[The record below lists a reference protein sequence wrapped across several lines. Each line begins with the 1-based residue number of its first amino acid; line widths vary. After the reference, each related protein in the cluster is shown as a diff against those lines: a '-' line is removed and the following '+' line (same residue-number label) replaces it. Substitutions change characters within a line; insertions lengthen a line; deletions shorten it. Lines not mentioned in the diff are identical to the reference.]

1 MFLIGLID
9 IKANY
14 FSQEMQKGFDVKMRK
29 LSPKVLLILAAV
41 LSVVCGIMI
50 YSYLSKAQPKDEKKN
65 TKAVVIATMDIAP
78 GTVLTDK
85 MVRLELVPNNLAQ
98 PDALRTLPDAVG
110 KTIRMPVNS
119 GDQITRKRLNGNGA
133 ANTFINS
140 IPKDKRT
147 VTISVDDIS
156 GVAGFIRPS
165 TYVDVVLIKGQSN
178 GMPTVGRLVLQKVL
192 VLAVGS
198 TDINSPTSSKKNE
211 PARSLTLALD
221 PREAVQLRVAQ
232 QEGKVS
238 FLLRPA
244 KPTEEE
250 FYGAT
255 VVGGGGMQQMP
266 AAPAGGG
273 MAKPS
278 ANHGVTII
286 RGTNISR

>member
-1 MFLIGLID
+1 
-9 IKANY
+9 
-14 FSQEMQKGFDVKMRK
+14 MRK

-41 LSVVCGIMI
+41 LSIICGIMI
-50 YSYLSKAQPKDEKKN
+50 YSYLSKAEPKDNKKN
-65 TKAVVIATMDIAP
+65 TKSVVVAAMDIAP

-119 GDQITRKRLNGNGA
+119 GDQITRKRLNGNGPS
-133 ANTFINS
+133 NTFVNS
-140 IPKDKRT
+140 IPKDKRA
-147 VTISVDDIS
+147 VTFSVDDIS

-165 TYVDVVLIKGQSN
+165 TRIDVVCIQSPKN
-178 GMPTVGRLVLQKVL
+178 GMPSVGRLVLQNVL

-198 TDINSPTSSKKNE
+198 TDMNSVNSLKKNE
-211 PARSLTLALD
+211 AAKNLTLALD
-221 PREAVQLRVAQ
+221 PREAIQLRMAQ

-238 FLLRPA
+238 FMLRPA

-255 VVGGGGMQQMP
+255 VVGGGGLP
-266 AAPAGGG
+266 AAAPTAPAAGGG
-273 MAKPS
+273 EPVMRPS
-278 ANHGVTII
+278 ANHGITVI

>member
-1 MFLIGLID
+1 
-9 IKANY
+9 
-14 FSQEMQKGFDVKMRK
+14 MRK

-50 YSYLSKAQPKDEKKN
+50 YSYLSKAEPKEEKKN
-65 TKAVVIATMDIAP
+65 TKSVVVAAMDIAP

-119 GDQITRKRLNGNGA
+119 GDQITRKRLNGNGMS
-133 ANTFINS
+133 NTFVNS
-140 IPKDKRT
+140 IPKDKRA
-147 VTISVDDIS
+147 VTFSVDDIS

-165 TYVDVVLIKGQSN
+165 TRIDVVCIQGAKN
-178 GMPTVGRLVLQKVL
+178 GLPSVGRLVLQNVL

-198 TDINSPTSSKKNE
+198 TDMNSVNSAKKNE
-211 PARSLTLALD
+211 SAKSLTLALD
-221 PREAVQLRVAQ
+221 PREAIQLRMAQ

-238 FLLRPA
+238 FMLRPA

-255 VVGGGGMQQMP
+255 VVGGDGMVP
-266 AAPAGGG
+266 AAPAASGGEG
-273 MAKPS
+273 VVRPS
-278 ANHGVTII
+278 ANHGVTVI

>member
-1 MFLIGLID
+1 
-9 IKANY
+9 
-14 FSQEMQKGFDVKMRK
+14 MRK
-29 LSPKVLLILAAV
+29 LSPKVLLIMAAI
-41 LSVVCGIMI
+41 LSVICGIMI

-65 TKAVVIATMDIAP
+65 TRAVVVASMDIAP

-85 MVRLELVPNNLAQ
+85 MVRLELVPTNLAQ

-133 ANTFINS
+133 SNTFVNS
-140 IPKDKRT
+140 IPKDKRA
-147 VTISVDDIS
+147 VTINVDDIS

-165 TYVDVVLIKGQSN
+165 THVDVVLIKGQSN
-178 GMPTVGRLVLQKVL
+178 GMPTVGRLVLQNVL

-198 TDINSPTSSKKNE
+198 TDMNSVNSSKKNE

-255 VVGGGGMQQMP
+255 VVGGGGMMP
-266 AAPAGGG
+266 AAPVAGGG
-273 MAKPS
+273 EMPRPS
-278 ANHGVTII
+278 ANHGVTVI

>member
-1 MFLIGLID
+1 
-9 IKANY
+9 
-14 FSQEMQKGFDVKMRK
+14 MRK
-29 LSPKVLLILAAV
+29 LSPKVLLIMAAV
-41 LSVVCGIMI
+41 LSVICGFMI

-65 TKAVVIATMDIAP
+65 TRAVVIASMDIAP

-85 MVRLELVPNNLAQ
+85 MVRLELVPLNLAQ

-133 ANTFINS
+133 ASSFVNS
-140 IPKDKRT
+140 IPKDKRA
-147 VTISVDDIS
+147 VTINVDDIS

-165 TYVDVVLIKGQSN
+165 TRVDVVLIKGHSN
-178 GMPTVGRLVLQKVL
+178 GMPTVGRLLLQNVL

-198 TDINSPTSSKKNE
+198 TDMNSVNSSKKNE
-211 PARSLTLALD
+211 AARSLTLALD

-255 VVGGGGMQQMP
+255 VVGGGGMIPTTP
-266 AAPAGGG
+266 AAGG
-273 MAKPS
+273 ADVSRPS
-278 ANHGVTII
+278 ANHGVTVI